1 MPEDV
6 IVRQGA
12 PTLAGI
18 KTGSLFCCPVAQGE
32 DVAESVREMNARLVP
47 RGARMIPL
55 RRTEES
61 VLLYVYRPR
70 MLRDDLQNTLAAKLL
85 TERVYPVENSEKCVA
100 ELARR
105 MNAQSAFPHEIG
117 LFLGY
122 PPEDVDGFIRCRA
135 QGAKCVGTWKV
146 YGDVDAAKKKFAL
159 YQKCARLYQKAYGR
173 HQTLDRLIVSR
184 S

>member
-70 MLRDDLQNTLAAKLL
+70 MLRDDLQNALAEKLL
-85 TERVYPVENSEKCVA
+85 AERVYPVESSEKCVA

-122 PPEDVDGFIRCRA
+122 PPEDVRGFIEN
-135 QGAKCVGTWKV
+135 GARGCKCVGCWKV
-146 YGDVDAAKKKFAL
+146 YGDPEQAQKCFDL
-159 YQKCARLYQKAYGR
+159 YQRCTESYCRQW
-173 HQTLDRLIVSR
+173 SR
-184 S
+184 GASIGGLTVAV